1 MVLNEKL
8 GAKPRASIAKGTI
21 LYVLGFGLGSLAMA
35 GCLSFAF
42 MSVAEGVM
50 PSKDVKPT
58 GTTAPNIIGSPTD
71 GDDDG
76 NAKLAPKAASKA
88 RRGRANEG
96 AGKSADQPL

>member
-8 GAKPRASIAKGTI
+8 GAKPRASIVKRTI

-50 PSKDVKPT
+50 PSKNAKPSST
-58 GTTAPNIIGSPTD
+58 AAPNIVGSPTD
-71 GDDDG
+71 GDEDG
-76 NAKLAPKAASKA
+76 TAKLPPKAASKA

-96 AGKSADQPL
+96 ASKSADQPL